1 MKKVFLIL
9 MGFGLLISCSS
20 DKDDNVTP
28 QEPQL
33 IVKFKFDPTQA
44 RLDNLG
50 QPATLPANH
59 AAQSP
64 NFDFISAHY
73 FELAP
78 TALTQLGDGAVL
90 YHAPETS
97 EGGATAIDFSQ
108 AIIVEEG
115 EAFLSIPLSQLATG
129 SYKYVR
135 VSLSYQEYGISV
147 LSSGVDYSG
156 TIASFVGYNTY
167 IDTHTLGVYSFP
179 VNANR
184 LQGYWAFGLQGF
196 DYSTS
201 GQSTGTTTV
210 PNPIAA
216 TSPIPAGS
224 CVVTGAFSEDLIIH
238 GNETNDVV
246 IELSLSINNSFE
258 WEEVNYD
265 GKYEPSVGEQ
275 VVDMGLRGLI
285 PTFEK

>member
-1 MKKVFLIL
+1 MKKFITVLIGLTFLT
-9 MGFGLLISCSS
+9 SCSS
-20 DKDDNVTP
+20 DKDDNLTAY
-28 QEPQL
+28 EPKL

-50 QPATLPANH
+50 QPSTVPTGH

-64 NFDFISAHY
+64 DFKFISAHY

-90 YHAPETS
+90 YHAPETNT
-97 EGGATAIDFSQ
+97 GGSTAIDFSQ
-108 AIIVEEG
+108 SVIVEEG
-115 EAFLSIPLSQLATG
+115 ETFLSIPLNQLASG

-135 VSLSYQEYGISV
+135 VSLSYQEYVISV
-147 LSSGVDYSG
+147 LSSGVDYDG
-156 TIASFVGYNTY
+156 TLASFVGYNTY
-167 IDTHTLGVYSFP
+167 IGTHSLGAYSFP
-179 VNANR
+179 VNDNR
-184 LQGYWAFGLQGF
+184 LQGYWAFGLNDF
-196 DYSTS
+196 NFSTS

-224 CVVTGAFSEDLIIH
+224 CVVTGAFANDLIIT
-238 GNETNDVV
+238 GNETQDIT

-258 WEEVNYD
+258 WEEVNFD
-265 GKYEPSVGEQ
+265 GKYEPSAGEN

-285 PTFEK
+285 PTYQ

>member
-1 MKKVFLIL
+1 MKKFITVLIGLTFLT
-9 MGFGLLISCSS
+9 SCSS
-20 DKDDNVTP
+20 DKDDNLTAY
-28 QEPQL
+28 EPKL

-50 QPATLPANH
+50 QPSTVPTGH

-64 NFDFISAHY
+64 DFKFISAHY

-90 YHAPETS
+90 YHAPETNT
-97 EGGATAIDFSQ
+97 GGSTAIDFSQ
-108 AIIVEEG
+108 SVIVEEG
-115 EAFLSIPLSQLATG
+115 ETFLSIPLNQLASG

-135 VSLSYQEYGISV
+135 VSLSYQEYVISV
-147 LSSGVDYSG
+147 LSSGVDYDG
-156 TIASFVGYNTY
+156 TLASFVGYNTY
-167 IDTHTLGVYSFP
+167 IGTHSLGAYSFP
-179 VNANR
+179 VNDNR
-184 LQGYWAFGLQGF
+184 LQGYWAFGLNDF
-196 DYSTS
+196 NFSTS
-201 GQSTGTTTV
+201 GQSAGTTTV

-224 CVVTGAFSEDLIIH
+224 CVVTGAFANDLIIT
-238 GNETNDVV
+238 GNETQDIT

-258 WEEVNYD
+258 WEEVNFD
-265 GKYEPSVGEQ
+265 GKYEPSAGEN

-285 PTFEK
+285 PTYQ